1 MTGGDEA
8 DEGNTVVS
16 GEMEE
21 GNIQREI
28 PRLKGQRLDDWLTS
42 CCCAASRTR
51 PDGEIR
57 ENGNMHLNNTAMLV
71 LQQVSSSL

>member
-21 GNIQREI
+21 GNVQREI
-28 PRLKGQRLDDWLTS
+28 PR
-42 CCCAASRTR
+42 
-51 PDGEIR
+51 
-57 ENGNMHLNNTAMLV
+57 
-71 LQQVSSSL
+71 